1 MKINVFNIKFKTN
14 PNKPIAMTKDPFVL
28 EVPDDADV
36 NSYIAERFT
45 VNYGAVPTFEWEL
58 LDDVE
63 WEPREDDDDD
73 NTLDDRYPSVND
85 FAEEIRHVLRRYF
98 EANDNGDPN
107 PEYDE
112 NFEPQA
118 AIDAIH
124 EIVGKI

>member
-14 PNKPIAMTKDPFVL
+14 PNQPIVMTKDPFVL

-36 NSYIAERFT
+36 NSYIAERFA
-45 VNYGAVPTFEWEL
+45 VNYDAVPTFEWEL
-58 LDDVE
+58 L
-63 WEPREDDDDD
+63 DDDD

-85 FAEEIRHVLRRYF
+85 FAEAIRHVLRRYF